1 MNIRERAELAAEK
14 GTVTVLSPQDGRRKD
29 AGWTFYR
36 GPGFLHFPLLYGTFL
51 PVSSGN
57 KKPSQGAHF
66 CLPCLP
72 ASLQLLF
79 SMENLT
85 SETSHFPRPSSSL
98 FPTFSFLQMQLLKLS
113 TPIVTHAF
121 FFACC
126 THADSSQPALSKAQN
141 LETTLSQVASH
152 SHSGVTF
159 QVTIT

>member
-1 MNIRERAELAAEK
+1 M
-14 GTVTVLSPQDGRRKD
+14 RRKD
-29 AGWTFYR
+29 AGCTFYR
-36 GPGFLHFPLLYGTFL
+36 GPGFLHFPILYSAFLPFLL
-51 PVSSGN
+51 PVSSRN

-72 ASLQLLF
+72 SSLQLLF

-113 TPIVTHAF
+113 TPIGTHAF
-121 FFACC
+121 IFACC
-126 THADSSQPALSKAQN
+126 IHADSSQPAFSNAQN

-152 SHSGVTF
+152 SHSWVTF
-159 QVTIT
+159 QVTVT